1 MHEKISALLDDELD
15 GSERQEILKL
25 IGRDEELAVVWQRYH
40 MIRAGLRNEPI
51 MHIPGF
57 SERLEQRLLD
67 EAGVVTPAVRPAIGG
82 SRPWLPGL
90 AVAASLAAV
99 MALGLLTG
107 VFEDPRWPIGGG
119 AEQVALVDQDMRWET
134 ATPELEHD
142 LNAFLVE
149 HGEFSQMSGMNGLMA
164 YAKFVSYDSSR

>member
-15 GSERQEILKL
+15 GSDRREVLKL
-25 IGRDEELAVVWQRYH
+25 LGRDEKLAVVWQRYH
-40 MIRAGLRNEPI
+40 LIRAGLRNEPI
-51 MHIPGF
+51 VHIPGF
-57 SERLEQRLLD
+57 SERLERRLLD
-67 EAGVVTPAVRPAIGG
+67 EAVVAAPAARPAIGG
-82 SRPWLPGL
+82 RRPWLPGL

-107 VFEDPRWPIGGG
+107 VLDDPPSPAGS
-119 AEQVALVDQDMRWET
+119 AEVALVDQDMRWET